1 MSITAGRQGTF
12 RSLCL
17 RVYNI
22 DIMKVMKLI
31 ILVTLLLALL
41 SGALACEVSDEKAIR
56 DTVTGFFEAYENQ
69 EYSRTLEFL
78 SEKLKAAEGEAEIIE
93 TLRATQILG
102 DFTRLKSMGE
112 LEIDFNTATI
122 WVDLEGFAGIIRTT
136 QVSLVKEDEEW
147 RIHGF

>member
-1 MSITAGRQGTF
+1 
-12 RSLCL
+12 
-17 RVYNI
+17 
-22 DIMKVMKLI
+22 
-31 ILVTLLLALL
+31 
-41 SGALACEVSDEKAIR
+41 DEKAIR
-56 DTVTGFFEAYENQ
+56 QTVTDFFEAYENQ

-122 WVDLEGFAGIIRTT
+122 WVDLEGFADIIRTT
-136 QVSLVKEDEEW
+136 QVSLVKE
-147 RIHGF
+147 